1 MTVGFVVANIANP
14 LLAEITLGAE
24 TSFQAAGYSMLVT
37 NSMSNPVLDAEHI
50 RLLTRRRVDG
60 LLLSVSS
67 ENWQTT
73 NDAIE
78 RAGLPIV
85 LVDRELDLRQSISSV
100 LAEHNIGV
108 ADAVRHLAAM
118 GHTRIALVNG
128 PADLRP
134 SRDRAN
140 TLRRVSRQ
148 LGISCVVRS
157 GEFSADHG
165 ERSVEQLLS
174 QPDAPTAIVVGSNQ
188 ILVGVLRQLRRSK
201 CQVPGDISIVT
212 CDEVPLAEFLEPPLA
227 TIERNNFEMG
237 VLAAQLLLELISGK
251 KARTVRV
258 PTTYHSA
265 GSVGPAPTSQRTK
278 GR

>member
-37 NSMSNPVLDAEHI
+37 NSMSNPVLDTEHI
-50 RLLTRRRVDG
+50 RLLARRRVDG

-67 ENWQTT
+67 ENWQAT

-78 RAGLPIV
+78 RSGLPVV
-85 LVDRELDLRQSISSV
+85 LVDRELNLRQSISSV
-100 LAEHNIGV
+100 LAEHNIGI
-108 ADAVRHLAAM
+108 ADAVRHLAAL

-134 SRDRAN
+134 SRDRAT

-148 LGISCVVRS
+148 LGINCVIRS
-157 GEFSADHG
+157 GEFSAEHG
-165 ERSVEQLLS
+165 ERTMEQLLS
-174 QPDAPTAIVVGSNQ
+174 QPDPPTAIVVGSNQ
-188 ILVGVLRQLRRSK
+188 ILVGVLRQLRRSNW
-201 CQVPGDISIVT
+201 QVPNDVSLVT
-212 CDEVPLAEFLEPPLA
+212 CDEVPLAEFLVPPLA
-227 TIERNNFEMG
+227 TIERDNFEMG
-237 VLAAQLLLELISGK
+237 ALAAQLLLELMNGDE
-251 KARTVRV
+251 ARVAKV
-258 PTTYHSA
+258 PTTYLAA
-265 GSVGPAPTSQRTK
+265 GSVGPAPTHRSK